1 MVIVIYLRIC
11 EGLPFLF
18 ERAVFF
24 VCLKNSEKGGKE
36 RMYKTV
42 EQRREYQQRY
52 YQKRRETIL
61 AQQKAYRQQNP
72 EKYQQWRI
80 NAAKRLLER
89 LTAQE

>member
-1 MVIVIYLRIC
+1 
-11 EGLPFLF
+11 
-18 ERAVFF
+18 
-24 VCLKNSEKGGKE
+24 
-36 RMYKTV
+36 MYKTV
-42 EQRREYQQRY
+42 EQRREYQQQY

-89 LTAQE
+89 LTVQE